1 MELWVDLWK
10 YVVERYPEMLGMLWR
25 HLELVGLATLAAA
38 FVGIGLG
45 ILITRRRLRWLGP
58 PVMAICNIGQ
68 TVPSLAVVAIMLPI
82 LVIGFLPGFFAI
94 FIYIL
99 LPIARNTYVGIRGV
113 DPGLMEAA
121 RGMGMSAG
129 QILVRLEIPLATYVI
144 LAGVRTA
151 MVIAVGVAT
160 LATFIGAGGLG
171 DLIDRGISLVNTTYL
186 LAGAIP
192 AALLAIAIELG
203 LGRLERVITPKGLRV

>member
-1 MELWVDLWK
+1 MEAFVDLWNF
-10 YVVERYPEMLGMLWR
+10 VSQSYPELLGLLWQ
-25 HLELVGLATLAAA
+25 HLELVGLGTVSATFLGVA
-38 FVGIGLG
+38 LG
-45 ILITRRRLRWLGP
+45 ILITRPRFRWLGQ

-68 TVPSLAVVAIMLPI
+68 TVPSLAVVAIMLPLI
-82 LVIGFLPGFFAI
+82 GIGFLPGFFAI

-99 LPIARNTYVGIRGV
+99 LPITRNTRVGIEGV
-113 DPGLMEAA
+113 EPALIEAA
-121 RGMGMSAG
+121 RGMGMSG
-129 QILVRLEIPLATYVI
+129 RQILIRLELPLASYII
-144 LAGVRTA
+144 LAGIRTS

-171 DLIDRGISLVNTTYL
+171 DMIDRGISLVDTTYL

-203 LGRLERVITPKGLRV
+203 MGRLERVITPKGLRI